1 MEGITLILAISI
13 LGEALVEYAKS
24 VYDFF
29 ENKEFKKGITQLI
42 TILLGVVLAYAF
54 NIDIFAVLGI
64 TVNATVGTLLSGVII
79 SRGANYVSDLI
90 GNLGK

>member
-1 MEGITLILAISI
+1 M
-13 LGEALVEYAKS
+13 GEALVEYAKS

>member
-29 ENKEFKKGITQLI
+29 ENQEFKKGITQLI

-54 NIDIFAVLGI
+54 NVDIFVTLGI

>member
-42 TILLGVVLAYAF
+42 TFYSV
-54 NIDIFAVLGI
+54 
-64 TVNATVGTLLSGVII
+64 
-79 SRGANYVSDLI
+79 
-90 GNLGK
+90 

>member
-42 TILLGVVLAYAF
+42 TILLGVLLAYAF
-54 NIDIFAVLGI
+54 GVDIFVTLGI
-64 TVNATVGTLLSGVII
+64 TVETTIGTFLTGIII

-90 GNLGK
+90 SKLGR

>member
-1 MEGITLILAISI
+1 MEGITLILAISV

-54 NIDIFAVLGI
+54 NNDIYAVLGI
-64 TVNATVGTLLSGVII
+64 TVYATVGTLLSGVII